1 MSKSQGAKCQDA
13 FSSVQ
18 FSKIFWGSRPLDP
31 LRTDGLQPIIWLLQT
46 HNNILFKKLQLLK
59 TLKKTLFS
67 RQKIKNISEIGV
79 DSFVCFTV
87 NEKNCKEP
95 AEQQR
100 KGKTERRRKLKLC
113 FLSKLIC
120 LLFIFKPAI
129 LLKLK
134 FINFQLCI
142 QNKQLRLLVVLGLPQ
157 TITLITFLTNLFT
170 NRLSLRFRCHFA
182 VCSGKFQHFGKI

>member
-1 MSKSQGAKCQDA
+1 MHFPA
-13 FSSVQ
+13 FSFQKFSGGAGPWTPLEMMGFSPSYGSSRPTTTY
-18 FSKIFWGSRPLDP
+18 FSKNSSY
-31 LRTDGLQPIIWLLQT
+31 
-46 HNNILFKKLQLLK
+46 LK

-87 NEKNCKEP
+87 NEKNCREP

-157 TITLITFLTNLFT
+157 TITLITFLINHFT
-170 NRLSLRFRCHFA
+170 NRLSLWFRCHFA
-182 VCSGKFQHFGKI
+182 VCRGKF

>member
-31 LRTDGLQPIIWLLQT
+31 LRNDGLQPINGSSRPT
-46 HNNILFKKLQLLK
+46 TTYFSKNSSYLK

-87 NEKNCKEP
+87 NVKKCREP

-157 TITLITFLTNLFT
+157 TITLITFLINLFT
-170 NRLSLRFRCHFA
+170 NRLSL
-182 VCSGKFQHFGKI
+182 

>member
-1 MSKSQGAKCQDA
+1 M
-13 FSSVQ
+13 
-18 FSKIFWGSRPLDP
+18 
-31 LRTDGLQPIIWLLQT
+31 
-46 HNNILFKKLQLLK
+46 
-59 TLKKTLFS
+59 
-67 RQKIKNISEIGV
+67 

-87 NEKNCKEP
+87 NEKNCREP

-100 KGKTERRRKLKLC
+100 KGKTERRRKLKLS

-120 LLFIFKPAI
+120 LLFIFKLAI

-182 VCSGKFQHFGKI
+182 LCSGKF

>member
-1 MSKSQGAKCQDA
+1 MPGCVSKR
-13 FSSVQ
+13 SVFKNFPGEQ
-18 FSKIFWGSRPLDP
+18 APGPPRN
-31 LRTDGLQPIIWLLQT
+31 DGLQPIIWLLQT

-87 NEKNCKEP
+87 NEKNCREP

-142 QNKQLRLLVVLGLPQ
+142 QNKQLRLLVVLGLPHV
-157 TITLITFLTNLFT
+157 LILIIFLTNIST
-170 NRLSLRFRCHFA
+170 NRLIL
-182 VCSGKFQHFGKI
+182 